1 MDDDPDIRDLAGAI
15 LGLIGYEATL
25 TCEGSETLA
34 EYQNARAAGRP
45 YAAVILDL
53 TIPGGMGGKETIRRL
68 REIDPGVRAIV
79 SSGYS
84 NDAVIADFRAHGFM
98 AMVAKPYRMEDLARA
113 LTEAITGAPS
123 PAAS

>member
-25 TCEGSETLA
+25 TVEGGETLTA
-34 EYQNARAAGRP
+34 YQQAKADGEP
-45 YAAVILDL
+45 FAAVILDL

-98 AMVAKPYRMEDLARA
+98 GWWRSR
-113 LTEAITGAPS
+113 TGWKTS
-123 PAAS
+123 RGR